1 MTLFYQEL
9 SYPVELSQSL
19 ICTVLRQK
27 RNTKRKV
34 LFKVLPWL
42 CIQWCNYRLGEN
54 NRLLALFNITTKRVF
69 KLFLKN
75 TMVSHCLHGIPL
87 TTTNISGHSSP
98 LRCTLQMISYYIDC
112 IYASVLLM
120 TQWHHDKLRILGHED
135 RDSIQTDPIYF
146 SNTFCIDLPLL
157 SLLIIRNY
165 RIL

>member
-98 LRCTLQMISYYIDC
+98 LRCTLQMISYY
-112 IYASVLLM
+112 
-120 TQWHHDKLRILGHED
+120 R
-135 RDSIQTDPIYF
+135 
-146 SNTFCIDLPLL
+146 
-157 SLLIIRNY
+157 LLIRFCTSHDSMTSWQVTDFRTWRSGQHSNGPNLFFEYFLYWFATSIASNNKKLQ
-165 RIL
+165 IL